1 MNAKK
6 IFLLTACLLL
16 PFLLNASLEQ
26 NFKKMNMQNGLAGNS
41 VYSIFKDKDGFI
53 WFGTGD
59 GLSRYDGK
67 NIRSF
72 TSDKYNMTIEHMYDT
87 SDGLLLFI
95 TSNNLHCFDRYREC
109 FVETAS
115 FRDMRYYNT
124 RGLVLL
130 NDSIYWSISKNKLHL
145 LKRVLGRSADNKT
158 SLLSL
163 EVLKEFV
170 LTDEAEIIYTFCE
183 SQDKKKLF
191 LVTEKSKLLIFD
203 LQTEKLDAVVTLFT
217 SRPDS
222 YQISS
227 LVCDKDYLW
236 MSTIG
241 GGVLR
246 YHLRNH
252 SLDSFTRN
260 SSSKQYL
267 SHDDVYALIAVGD
280 KYIAATWNG
289 YTVLSL
295 DRKNGGVTTEINNQL
310 SRFSYNLE
318 SRMLSAYYDS
328 QGLLYFGT
336 HGGGVMIL
344 DLREKFYE
352 RFCQSETSE
361 ICDIVSDDKGNIW
374 MATFH
379 GEILCS
385 DSPFDPSK
393 PLSFSPKNTPIVE
406 GKAVL
411 CAMKDEEGNLWFGN
425 SDASITCY
433 QSSSGK
439 FMNYNLPY
447 EYRKNNNLKYSTYVW
462 QLFMDSKYR
471 FWVGTRNGLLLFDR
485 ETKNFSPVLTV
496 EGKPLEKHSIRAIV
510 EGLNGELWIGTPDGL
525 YKLVLNVEGKAEIK
539 GNYEVAVGTA
549 ARYVR
554 ALHASTDGQLYI
566 GYTEGLGILAQNK
579 DSIQHFY
586 TTRDGMC
593 SNFVTC
599 ITEDENGHIWLGTNS
614 GISRYSRHQNLFYNY
629 YISGS
634 NRSVLQAANT
644 LFFGN
649 NYALT
654 YFNPETVEMIP
665 SIKKNLLLDLEVNNK
680 HVAIGEKRNGQV
692 ILQKGLPYT
701 DELTLAYANRDFSL
715 SFSNLL
721 YSEEHQ
727 KYNYRLLPY
736 QNEWVV
742 CNGGEKAAYTNL
754 PAGDYVF
761 EVKSV
766 YPDGTDSV
774 VNTLAIRILP
784 HWSQTIWFR
793 LCVLLVIL
801 LITGYAVHR
810 VRREQRR
817 AKRELLLKH
826 ELHISNMEREQEKQ
840 IREERENFFTCVAH
854 ELRTPLTLVL
864 SPLQELLH
872 RKTNADPDYKAL
884 SLMYENG
891 NSLHRLVDDL
901 LSVQKIE
908 AGMMKLCL
916 SEVNVVAL
924 LKETANTFRQMA
936 VSRKIDFV
944 LDLPDKS
951 IPLWVDIEKVASAVR
966 NLLSNAFKYTE
977 AGGNITLAVME
988 NTMDEKDYCRI
999 VVSDTGRGIP
1009 VELQHRVFDSFVT
1022 GGAAPSFSTKVG
1034 IGLRIVKNTM
1044 DMHHG
1049 TVDLQSELGKGS
1061 SFSLN
1066 FPKGKAHFADDNCEE
1081 TVYQPTT
1088 ADNASPT
1095 DEPVVPE
1102 QVNKEELSAAR
1113 YKTTL
1118 LVVEDNP
1125 DIRQY
1130 IVSLFQNKYNVL
1142 EAADGEEGVQQAM
1155 RHLPDLIISDI
1166 MMPIKDGFACCKE
1179 IREQVET
1186 AHIPI
1191 LMLTAKAEDA
1201 DIIRG
1206 AQLGVDDYMMKP
1218 FNPEI
1223 LKAKVENLILR
1234 REHLKR
1240 IYTKSLML
1248 KQTAQETEGDDFM
1261 QKVINVIE
1269 ANLANEDFSV
1279 QMLAERLNMSQPT
1292 LYRKIKERSE
1302 LSIIKVIRSIR
1313 MSKAASLIMEH
1324 KYSVLEISEMVGFN
1338 DPNTFRKHF
1347 IEQFGVLPSKYDE
1360 RSKGEEIDEQQRQ

>member
-1 MNAKK
+1 MNIKK
-6 IFLLTACLLL
+6 ILYLVICLLL
-16 PFLLNASLEQ
+16 PFLLYASLEQ
-26 NFKKMNMQNGLAGNS
+26 SFKKINMQNGLAGNS

-72 TSDKYNMTIEHMYDT
+72 SNDKYNMTIEHMYDT
-87 SDGLLLFI
+87 SDGLLFFI
-95 TSNNLHCFDRYREC
+95 ANSYLHCFDRFREC
-109 FVETAS
+109 FVETAN
-115 FRDMRYYNT
+115 FGDKQYYNT
-124 RGLVLL
+124 KGILLL
-130 NDSIYWSISKNKLHL
+130 NDSTYWAISKNKLHL
-145 LKRVLGRSADNKT
+145 LKRVLSKGTDNKEGT
-158 SLLSL
+158 ILSL

-170 LTDEAEIIYTFCE
+170 LTDEKEIINTLCE
-183 SQDKKKLF
+183 SQNKKKLF
-191 LVTEKSKLLIFD
+191 LTTEKGNLLIFD
-203 LQTEKLDAVVTLFT
+203 LQTERLENSVNLFT
-217 SRPDS
+217 GQPDS
-222 YQISS
+222 YLISS
-227 LVCDKDYLW
+227 SVCDKDYLW
-236 MSTIG
+236 ISTIG
-241 GGVLR
+241 GGLLR
-246 YHLRNH
+246 YHLHSN
-252 SLDSFTRN
+252 SLDFFTRY
-260 SSSKQYL
+260 SKDKQSL

-280 KYIAATWNG
+280 KYIAATWDG
-289 YTVLSL
+289 YTVISL
-295 DRKNGGVTTEINNQL
+295 DKKNGNVTTEVNNL
-310 SRFSYNLE
+310 HTRFSYNLE
-318 SRMLSAYYDS
+318 SRILSAYYDS

-336 HGGGVMIL
+336 HGGGVMVL
-344 DLREKFYE
+344 DLRERFYE
-352 RFCQSETSE
+352 RFCQNETNE

-374 MATFH
+374 LATFH

-385 DSPFDPSK
+385 DSPFESSES
-393 PLSFSPKNTPIVE
+393 LNFSPKNTPIVE

-411 CAMKDEEGNLWFGN
+411 CAMKDGDGNLWFGN

-433 QSSSGK
+433 QSFSGK
-439 FMNYNLPY
+439 FVNYNLPV
-447 EYRKNNNLKYSTYVW
+447 EYRENNNLKYSTYVW
-462 QLFMDSKYR
+462 QLFIDSKRR
-471 FWVGTRNGLLLFDR
+471 FWVGTRNGLLRFDLN
-485 ETKNFSPVLTV
+485 TKAFSPVLTV
-496 EGKPLEKHSIRAIV
+496 EGKLLGKYSIRAIV
-510 EGLNGELWIGTPDGL
+510 EGANGELWLGTPDGL
-525 YKLVLNVEGKAEIK
+525 RRLTLNVDGRAEIR
-539 GNYEVAVGTA
+539 GDYETKAGVA

-554 ALHASTDGQLYI
+554 ALHTSVDGQLYI
-566 GYTEGLGILAQNK
+566 GYTEGLGILAQDK
-579 DSIQHFY
+579 DAIQHFY

-599 ITEDENGHIWLGTNS
+599 ITEDEKGHIWLGTNS

-634 NRSVLQAANT
+634 NRSVLQMGKT

-654 YFNPETVEMIP
+654 YFNPEQVEMVPPIE
-665 SIKKNLLLDLEVNNK
+665 KNLLLDLEVNNK
-680 HVAIGEKRNGQV
+680 HIAIGEKINGQV
-692 ILQKGLPYT
+692 ILEKGLPYT
-701 DELTLAYANRDFSL
+701 DKIVLAYANRDFSL

-736 QNEWVV
+736 QNEWVI
-742 CNGGEKAAYTNL
+742 CNGGEKASYTNL

-761 EVKSV
+761 EVRSI

-784 HWSQTIWFR
+784 HWSQTVWFR
-793 LCVLLVIL
+793 LCVFLIMIL
-801 LITGYAVHR
+801 IVGYATHR
-810 VRREQRR
+810 IRREQRR

-826 ELHISNMEREQEKQ
+826 ELHIANMEREQEKQ
-840 IREERENFFTCVAH
+840 IREERENFFTYVAH

-864 SPLQELLH
+864 SPLKELLYQ
-872 RKTNADPDYKAL
+872 KTHVDSDYRTL

-891 NSLHRLVDDL
+891 SSLHRLVDDL

-916 SEVNVVAL
+916 SEANVVVL
-924 LKETANTFRQMA
+924 LKEIANSFRQMGT
-936 VSRKIDFV
+936 VRKIDFV
-944 LDLPDKS
+944 IDLPDKS
-951 IPLWVDIEKVASAVR
+951 IFLWADVEKVASAVR

-977 AGGNITLAVME
+977 AGGSITLSVVE
-988 NTMDEKDYCRI
+988 NIIDEKDYCRI
-999 VVSDTGRGIP
+999 VVSDTGKGIP
-1009 VELQHRVFDSFVT
+1009 TELQHRVFDSFVT
-1022 GGAAPSFSTKVG
+1022 GGTAPSVSTKVG

-1061 SFSLN
+1061 IFSLN
-1066 FPKGKAHFADDNCEE
+1066 FPKGKAHFANDNCEE
-1081 TVYQPTT
+1081 TVYEPFDNKTNLQDEYAAAEQANQEDKST
-1088 ADNASPT
+1088 AS
-1095 DEPVVPE
+1095 
-1102 QVNKEELSAAR
+1102 

-1125 DIRQY
+1125 DIRLY
-1130 IVSLFQNKYNVL
+1130 IVSLFKNKYNVL
-1142 EAADGEEGVQQAM
+1142 EAADGEEGVKQAM
-1155 RHLPDLIISDI
+1155 QYLPDLIISDI
-1166 MMPIKDGFACCKE
+1166 MMPVKDGFACCKE

-1248 KQTAQETEGDDFM
+1248 KQTVQETEGDDFM

-1269 ANLANEDFSV
+1269 ANLANEDFGV
-1279 QMLAERLNMSQPT
+1279 QMLAEQLNMSQPT

-1302 LSIIKVIRSIR
+1302 LSIIKVIRSVK

-1324 KYSVLEISEMVGFN
+1324 KYSILEISEMVGFN

-1347 IEQFGVLPSKYDE
+1347 TEQFGVLPSKYDE
-1360 RSKGEEIDEQQRQ
+1360 WDKDGKR

>member
-1 MNAKK
+1 MNNRSF
-6 IFLLTACLLL
+6 FLLMIYLLF
-16 PFLLNASLEQ
+16 PFLLYASLEQ
-26 NFKKMNMQNGLAGNS
+26 NFKRINMQNGLAGNS
-41 VYSIFKDKDGFI
+41 VYSIFKDKDGFM

-59 GLSRYDGK
+59 GLNRYDGK

-72 TSDKYNMTIEHMYDT
+72 INDKYNMTIEHMYDT
-87 SDGLLLFI
+87 SDGLLFFI
-95 TSNNLHCFDRYREC
+95 SNSYLHCFDRFREC
-109 FVETAS
+109 FVEITNVG
-115 FRDMRYYNT
+115 DKQYYRT
-124 RGLVLL
+124 KAMLLL
-130 NDSIYWSISKNKLHL
+130 NDSIYWTVSRNKLHL
-145 LKRVLGRSADNKT
+145 LKRVLSKGAENKGIV
-158 SLLSL
+158 LSL

-170 LTDEAEIIYTFCE
+170 LADEKETINTFCE

-191 LVTEKSKLLIFD
+191 LVTENSKLLIFD
-203 LQTEKLDAVVTLFT
+203 LQTEKLENSVALFT
-217 SRPDS
+217 DKSDS

-227 LVCDKDYLW
+227 LLCDKDYLW
-236 MSTIG
+236 MSTMG
-241 GGVLR
+241 AGVLR

-252 SLDSFTRN
+252 SVDSFTRN
-260 SSSKQYL
+260 SNGKQYL

-280 KYIAATWNG
+280 KYIAATWSG
-289 YTVLSL
+289 YTVLSIN
-295 DRKNGGVTTEINNQL
+295 KENGDVTTEINNQFTC
-310 SRFSYNLE
+310 FSYNLE
-318 SRMLSAYYDS
+318 SRILSAYYDS

-352 RFCQSETSE
+352 RFCQSETNE
-361 ICDIVSDDKGNIW
+361 ICDIVSDDKGYIW
-374 MATFH
+374 LATFH

-385 DSPFDPSK
+385 DFPFDPSK

-411 CAMKDEEGNLWFGN
+411 CAMKDEKGNLWFGN
-425 SDASITCY
+425 SNASITCY
-433 QSSSGK
+433 QSSSDK
-439 FMNYNLPY
+439 FVNYNLPD

-462 QLFMDSKYR
+462 QLFIDSKHR

-485 ETKNFSPVLTV
+485 KTENFSPVLTAK
-496 EGKPLEKHSIRAIV
+496 GKTLEKHSIRAIV

-525 YKLVLNVEGKAEIK
+525 YKLMLNVEGKAEIK
-539 GNYEVAVGTA
+539 GNYEQEAGIS

-566 GYTEGLGILAQNK
+566 GYIEGLGILAQNK

-599 ITEDENGHIWLGTNS
+599 ITEDEKGHIWLGTNS

-634 NRSVLQAANT
+634 NRSVLQTANT

-654 YFNPETVEMIP
+654 YFNPETVEVVP
-665 SIKKNLLLDLEVNNK
+665 SIEKNLLLGLEVNNK
-680 HVAIGEKRNGQV
+680 HVAIGEKINGQV
-692 ILQKGLPYT
+692 ILQKGLSYT
-701 DELTLAYANRDFSL
+701 DKIVLAYANRDFSL

-736 QNEWVV
+736 QNKWVI

-754 PAGDYVF
+754 PAGDYIF

-766 YPDGTDSV
+766 YPDGSNSA
-774 VNTLAIRILP
+774 VNTLTIRILP

-793 LCVLLVIL
+793 LCVLFVIL
-801 LITGYAVHR
+801 LMTGYAVYR
-810 VRREQRR
+810 VRLEQRR
-817 AKRELLLKH
+817 VKRELLLKH
-826 ELHISNMEREQEKQ
+826 ELHISNIEREKEKQ

-872 RKTNADPDYKAL
+872 RKINADPDYKAL

-891 NSLHRLVDDL
+891 NSLRRLVDDL

-924 LKETANTFRQMA
+924 LKETANTFQQMA
-936 VSRKIDFV
+936 ISRKIDFV
-944 LDLPDKS
+944 IDLPDKS
-951 IPLWVDIEKVASAVR
+951 ILLWVDVEKVASAVR

-977 AGGNITLAVME
+977 TGGNITLAVME
-988 NTMDEKDYCRI
+988 NTVDAKDYCRI

-1009 VELQHRVFDSFVT
+1009 VDLQHRVFDSFVT

-1049 TVDLQSELGKGS
+1049 MVDLQSELGKGS

-1066 FPKGKAHFADDNCEE
+1066 FPKGKAHFADDDCEE
-1081 TVYQPTT
+1081 TTYETV
-1088 ADNASPT
+1088 DNKENPAN
-1095 DEPVVPE
+1095 EPVGME
-1102 QVNKEELSAAR
+1102 QINQEDISAIR
-1113 YKTTL
+1113 YKTSL

-1142 EAADGEEGVQQAM
+1142 EAADGEEGVKLAM
-1155 RHLPDLIISDI
+1155 QHLPDLIISDI
-1166 MMPIKDGFACCKE
+1166 MMPVKDGFACCKE

-1191 LMLTAKAEDA
+1191 LMLTARAEDT

-1206 AQLGVDDYMMKP
+1206 ARLGVDDYMMKP

-1248 KQTAQETEGDDFM
+1248 KQTVQETDGDDFM

-1279 QMLAERLNMSQPT
+1279 QMLAEHLNMSQPT

-1302 LSIIKVIRSIR
+1302 LSIIKVIRSVR

-1324 KYSVLEISEMVGFN
+1324 KYSIIEISEMVGFN
-1338 DPNTFRKHF
+1338 DSNTFRKHF
-1347 IEQFGVLPSKYDE
+1347 IEQFGMLPSKYDE
-1360 RSKGEEIDEQQRQ
+1360 RDKGEKSTE